1 MSFHARDV
9 ANMSEADRAAFLTS
23 LTPTEAEDLQYDW
36 EHWARPEQR
45 LPDGEWIN
53 WLILA
58 GRGMGKTR
66 IGSETVRQWV
76 KRYRYV
82 NLIGAT
88 ADDVRTIMVEGESG
102 ILAICP
108 ADERPKY
115 IANKRELHW
124 PNGNKSLLFSAEEP
138 DRLRGKQH
146 EKLWC
151 DELAA
156 WRYPDAWDQA
166 AFGLRLGD
174 RPQTVITTTPRPTA
188 IIKSLIKDSQGEN
201 AKTLITRG
209 STYDNIANLA
219 DSFIHAIVKKYE
231 GTRLGRQE
239 LNAEI
244 LDDTPGALW
253 TRAMIERAFISADVE
268 TVRKTNV
275 VRPGVKLTSIIVS
288 IDPATTSGEDSN
300 ETGIVVVGRG
310 SDGHGYVLEDA
321 SAIYSVAGA
330 EWARKAV
337 KLYRKWNANK
347 IVAARCTK
355 RTRQWLCLSLPLSFG
370 GGATGALDGD
380 RKPCL

>member
-1 MSFHARDV
+1 
-9 ANMSEADRAAFLTS
+9 
-23 LTPTEAEDLQYDW
+23 
-36 EHWARPEQR
+36 
-45 LPDGEWIN
+45 
-53 WLILA
+53 
-58 GRGMGKTR
+58 
-66 IGSETVRQWV
+66 
-76 KRYRYV
+76 
-82 NLIGAT
+82 
-88 ADDVRTIMVEGESG
+88 MVEGESG

-124 PNGNKSLLFSAEEP
+124 PNGTKSLLFSAEEP

-268 TVRKTNV
+268 KVRATGV

-321 SAIYSVAGA
+321 WPSIQSP
-330 EWARKAV
+330 ARSGPGKPSSS
-337 KLYRKWNANK
+337 
-347 IVAARCTK
+347 IGSGT
-355 RTRQWLCLSLPLSFG
+355 RTRSSPRPIRA
-370 GGATGALDGD
+370 AT
-380 RKPCL
+380 

>member
-1 MSFHARDV
+1 MSFTARDV
-9 ANMSEADRAAFLTS
+9 ANMTEADRAAFLASMT
-23 LTPTEAEDLQYDW
+23 LTEAEDLQYDW

-66 IGSETVRQWV
+66 VGAETVRQWV

-115 IANKRELHW
+115 IANKRGLHW
-124 PNGNKSLLFSAEEP
+124 PNGSKSLLFSAEEP

-166 AFGLRLGD
+166 VFGLRLGD
-174 RPQTVITTTPRPTA
+174 KPQTVITTRPRPR
-188 IIKSLIKDSQGEN
+188 DCP
-201 AKTLITRG
+201 
-209 STYDNIANLA
+209 
-219 DSFIHAIVKKYE
+219 
-231 GTRLGRQE
+231 
-239 LNAEI
+239 EI
-244 LDDTPGALW
+244 GGMGPGAI
-253 TRAMIERAFISADVE
+253 RRS
-268 TVRKTNV
+268 
-275 VRPGVKLTSIIVS
+275 
-288 IDPATTSGEDSN
+288 
-300 ETGIVVVGRG
+300 
-310 SDGHGYVLEDA
+310 
-321 SAIYSVAGA
+321 
-330 EWARKAV
+330 
-337 KLYRKWNANK
+337 
-347 IVAARCTK
+347 
-355 RTRQWLCLSLPLSFG
+355 LSLSF
-370 GGATGALDGD
+370 
-380 RKPCL
+380 

>member
-1 MSFHARDV
+1 
-9 ANMSEADRAAFLTS
+9 
-23 LTPTEAEDLQYDW
+23 
-36 EHWARPEQR
+36 
-45 LPDGEWIN
+45 
-53 WLILA
+53 
-58 GRGMGKTR
+58 
-66 IGSETVRQWV
+66 VRQWV

-268 TVRKTNV
+268 KVRATGV

-321 SAIYSVAGA
+321 SGIYNVAGA

-337 KLYRKWNANK
+337 KLYR
-347 IVAARCTK
+347 RS
-355 RTRQWLCLSLPLSFG
+355 RFRP
-370 GGATGALDGD
+370 
-380 RKPCL
+380 RP

>member
-1 MSFHARDV
+1 MDLHVSDFAKLPDANLV
-9 ANMSEADRAAFLTS
+9 ATVDAL
-23 LTPTEAEDLQYDW
+23 AEDEAGELQYNW
-36 EHWARPEQR
+36 SFWARPEQR

-76 KRYRYV
+76 NRYRYV

-188 IIKSLIKDSQGEN
+188 IIKNLIKDSQGEN

-239 LNAEI
+239 
-244 LDDTPGALW
+244 
-253 TRAMIERAFISADVE
+253 MIEPSTAVRARSTTAIS
-268 TVRKTNV
+268 
-275 VRPGVKLTSIIVS
+275 PGNS
-288 IDPATTSGEDSN
+288 PAPVMLSP
-300 ETGIVVVGRG
+300 
-310 SDGHGYVLEDA
+310 
-321 SAIYSVAGA
+321 AIRTA
-330 EWARKAV
+330 K
-337 KLYRKWNANK
+337 
-347 IVAARCTK
+347 VAAGFSISS
-355 RTRQWLCLSLPLSFG
+355 SLKSCG
-370 GGATGALDGD
+370 
-380 RKPCL
+380 RSR

>member
-9 ANMSEADRAAFLTS
+9 ANMSEADRAAFLAS

-66 IGSETVRQWV
+66 VGAETVRQWV

-88 ADDVRTIMVEGESG
+88 ADDVRTIMIEGESG

-108 ADERPKY
+108 PDERPNY

-124 PNGNKSLLFSAEEP
+124 PNGSKSLLFSAEEP

-156 WRYPDAWDQA
+156 WRYPRRMGSSRVRPPSRRQA
-166 AFGLRLGD
+166 ANRHHDDAAADADHQGPDQGFSGREREDVHHPRVDLR
-174 RPQTVITTTPRPTA
+174 
-188 IIKSLIKDSQGEN
+188 
-201 AKTLITRG
+201 
-209 STYDNIANLA
+209 
-219 DSFIHAIVKKYE
+219 
-231 GTRLGRQE
+231 
-239 LNAEI
+239 
-244 LDDTPGALW
+244 
-253 TRAMIERAFISADVE
+253 
-268 TVRKTNV
+268 
-275 VRPGVKLTSIIVS
+275 
-288 IDPATTSGEDSN
+288 
-300 ETGIVVVGRG
+300 
-310 SDGHGYVLEDA
+310 
-321 SAIYSVAGA
+321 
-330 EWARKAV
+330 
-337 KLYRKWNANK
+337 
-347 IVAARCTK
+347 
-355 RTRQWLCLSLPLSFG
+355 
-370 GGATGALDGD
+370 
-380 RKPCL
+380 

>member
-9 ANMSEADRAAFLTS
+9 ANMSEADRAAFLAS
-23 LTPTEAEDLQYDW
+23 LTPDEAEDVQYDW

-45 LPDGEWIN
+45 LPDGNWIN

-108 ADERPKY
+108 PDERPKY

-151 DELAA
+151 DERAA

-174 RPQTVITTTPRPTA
+174 KPQTVITTTPRPTP
-188 IIKSLIKDSQGEN
+188 IIKGLIKDSQGEN
-201 AKTLITRG
+201 AKTFITRG
-209 STYDNIANLA
+209 STFDNIANLA

-268 TVRKTNV
+268 KVRATGV

-321 SAIYSVAGA
+321 WPSIQSP
-330 EWARKAV
+330 ARSGPGKPSSSIG
-337 KLYRKWNANK
+337 RG
-347 IVAARCTK
+347 T
-355 RTRQWLCLSLPLSFG
+355 RTRSSPRPTRA
-370 GGATGALDGD
+370 AT
-380 RKPCL
+380 

>member
-9 ANMSEADRAAFLTS
+9 ANMTEADRAAFLAS

-36 EHWARPEQR
+36 SHWARPDQRIPDGDWINWLILAGRGTGKTRVGSETVRRWVKRYQYVNLIGATVDALTEDEAGELQYNWSFWARPEQR

-66 IGSETVRQWV
+66 VGAETVRQWV
-76 KRYRYV
+76 KRYQYV

-88 ADDVRTIMVEGESG
+88 ADDVRTIMIEGESG

-108 ADERPKY
+108 PDERPKY

-174 RPQTVITTTPRPTA
+174 KPQTVITTRPRPMP
-188 IIKSLIKDSQGEN
+188 IIKGLIKDSQGEN
-201 AKTLITRG
+201 AKTFITRG
-209 STYDNIANLA
+209 STFDNIANLA

-231 GTRLGRQE
+231 GTRLGR
-239 LNAEI
+239 
-244 LDDTPGALW
+244 
-253 TRAMIERAFISADVE
+253 
-268 TVRKTNV
+268 
-275 VRPGVKLTSIIVS
+275 
-288 IDPATTSGEDSN
+288 
-300 ETGIVVVGRG
+300 
-310 SDGHGYVLEDA
+310 
-321 SAIYSVAGA
+321 
-330 EWARKAV
+330 
-337 KLYRKWNANK
+337 
-347 IVAARCTK
+347 
-355 RTRQWLCLSLPLSFG
+355 
-370 GGATGALDGD
+370 
-380 RKPCL
+380 